1 MAGGGQ
7 GQGQAPS
14 SDMQV
19 ERYTR
24 TTSHM
29 HTHMASANAFLII
42 SSHWHCCLHIQ
53 GALPSQCS
61 APLPPIAPTSTSAP
75 RGSLELRRLVCPPA
89 IGQAPGPEGMSGCER
104 VTRGSLGAGGS
115 SIQQPWLV
123 RYQRRAIQ
131 HGKVRGQGAGSLA
144 LSHQNLCDMHIRMF
158 EA

>member
-1 MAGGGQ
+1 
-7 GQGQAPS
+7 
-14 SDMQV
+14 
-19 ERYTR
+19 
-24 TTSHM
+24 M

-53 GALPSQCS
+53 GALLSQCS

-75 RGSLELRRLVCPPA
+75 RGSLELRRLVCPPS

-131 HGKVRGQGAGSLA
+131 HGKVRGKALAVLLCLIKICAICTFACLKPEDNTKPEDMEGKCNRAMAQGSLE
-144 LSHQNLCDMHIRMF
+144 LC
-158 EA
+158 